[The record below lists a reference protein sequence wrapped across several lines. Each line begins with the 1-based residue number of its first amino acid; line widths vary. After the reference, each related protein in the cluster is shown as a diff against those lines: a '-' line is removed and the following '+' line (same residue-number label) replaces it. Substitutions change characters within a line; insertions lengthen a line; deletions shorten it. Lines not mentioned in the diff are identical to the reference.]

1 MKKLITLTLLVLY
14 GNVFSQNTLNYNDE
28 KGSPKATLD
37 DIKWLQG
44 VWKGK
49 DGNIYS
55 EENWSAPGGKTMHF
69 SFKMWN
75 ENEVIFYEIGHV
87 VEKDKSLELQ
97 IKHFDKEFK
106 GWEKQN
112 ESENFRLVKIDKNR
126 IYFDKITYEK
136 ISDTAINV
144 YVYDEESKR
153 ELIFNLKK

>member
-75 ENEVIFYEIGHV
+75 ENGVIFYEIGHV
-87 VEKDKSLELQ
+87 VEKNKSLLLQ

-126 IYFDKITYEK
+126 IYFDKITYDK
-136 ISDTAINV
+136 ISDQEMNV